1 MLEKEQKLRDG
12 IRKEAFTQCRLLAIT
27 KINLDYSQYLIFTNF
42 ITIQHFLTAKPF
54 TLGISYC

>member
-12 IRKEAFTQCRLLAIT
+12 IRKEAFTQCRLLAIA

-54 TLGISYC
+54 T